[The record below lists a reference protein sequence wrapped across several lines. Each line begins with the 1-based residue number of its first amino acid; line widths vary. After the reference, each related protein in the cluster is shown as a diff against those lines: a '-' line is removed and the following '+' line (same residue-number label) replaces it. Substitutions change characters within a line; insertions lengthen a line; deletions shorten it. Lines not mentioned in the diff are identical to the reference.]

1 MRINEFANAESI
13 LALWKL
19 ISDTTWMAVQQQA
32 ELQAKQRAERDV
44 IAKSRSVK
52 KPKRSS
58 SRAVPKSIALPK
70 PKPTASSAVSAT
82 KAHVPKPKYPS
93 VAQVPQPRQAQ
104 PKTQVIKPKSTA
116 QANTLKPPYT
126 STTPTQLPQ
135 AQPNQLSAQQQVFW
149 HNKALG
155 RVTQDVAKQA
165 VQ

>member
-1 MRINEFANAESI
+1 MKINEITNAESV

-19 ISDTTWMAVQQQA
+19 ISDNTWSAVSQQA
-32 ELQAKQRAERDV
+32 ELQAKQRAEREAT
-44 IAKSRSVK
+44 AKSRSVK

-58 SRAVPKSIALPK
+58 SRAVTKPIALPK
-70 PKPTASSAVSAT
+70 PSASSAVSIT
-82 KAHVPKPKYPS
+82 KTQASNPKLS
-93 VAQVPQPRQAQ
+93 AVAQVPQQIQAQ

-126 STTPTQLPQ
+126 STTPNQLPQ
-135 AQPNQLSAQQQVFW
+135 AQPKQLSAQQQVFW

-155 RVTQDVAKQA
+155 RATQDVAKQA

>member
-1 MRINEFANAESI
+1 MKINEITNAESV

-32 ELQAKQRAERDV
+32 ELQAKQRAEREA
-44 IAKSRSVK
+44 IAKLRSVK

-58 SRAVPKSIALPK
+58 SRAVTKPIALPK
-70 PKPTASSAVSAT
+70 PSASSAVSIT
-82 KAHVPKPKYPS
+82 KTQASNPKLS
-93 VAQVPQPRQAQ
+93 AVAQVPQQIQAQ

-126 STTPTQLPQ
+126 STTPSQLPQ
-135 AQPNQLSAQQQVFW
+135 AQPKQLSAQQQVFW
-149 HNKALG
+149 QNKALG
-155 RVTQDVAKQA
+155 RATQDVAKQA

>member
-1 MRINEFANAESI
+1 MKINEITNAESV

-82 KAHVPKPKYPS
+82 KAQASKPKYPS

-126 STTPTQLPQ
+126 STTPSQLPQ
-135 AQPNQLSAQQQVFW
+135 AQPKQLSAQQQVFW
-149 HNKALG
+149 QNKALG
-155 RVTQDVAKQA
+155 RATQDVAKQA

>member
-1 MRINEFANAESI
+1 MKINEITNAESV
-13 LALWKL
+13 LSLWKL

-58 SRAVPKSIALPK
+58 SRAVTKPIALPK
-70 PKPTASSAVSAT
+70 PKPTASSAVAAT
-82 KAHVPKPKYPS
+82 KAQASKPKLS
-93 VAQVPQPRQAQ
+93 VVAQVPQPRQAQ
-104 PKTQVIKPKSTA
+104 PKTQAVAPKLNA

-155 RVTQDVAKQA
+155 TAMQPST
-165 VQ
+165 

>member
-1 MRINEFANAESI
+1 MKINEITNAESV

-32 ELQAKQRAERDV
+32 ELQAKQRALRLAT
-44 IAKSRSVK
+44 AKSRSVK

-58 SRAVPKSIALPK
+58 SRAVTKPIALPK

-82 KAHVPKPKYPS
+82 KAQASKPKYPS
-93 VAQVPQPRQAQ
+93 VAQVPQPRQLQ
-104 PKTQVIKPKSTA
+104 PKTQAVAPKLNA

-126 STTPTQLPQ
+126 NTTPSQLPQ
-135 AQPNQLSAQQQVFW
+135 AQPKQLSAQQQVFW

-155 RVTQDVAKQA
+155 RATQDVAKQA

>member
-1 MRINEFANAESI
+1 MKINEITNAESV

-19 ISDTTWMAVQQQA
+19 ISDNTWSAVSQQA
-32 ELQAKQRAERDV
+32 ELQAKQRAERDA

-104 PKTQVIKPKSTA
+104 PKTQAVAPKLNA

-126 STTPTQLPQ
+126 STTPSQLPQ

>member
-1 MRINEFANAESI
+1 MKINEITNAESV

-19 ISDTTWMAVQQQA
+19 ISDNTWSAVSQQA
-32 ELQAKQRAERDV
+32 ELQAKQRAERDA

-58 SRAVPKSIALPK
+58 SRAVTKPIALPK
-70 PKPTASSAVSAT
+70 PSASSAVSIT
-82 KAHVPKPKYPS
+82 KTQASNPKLS
-93 VAQVPQPRQAQ
+93 AVAQVPQQIQAQ

-116 QANTLKPPYT
+116 QAKTLKPPNT
-126 STTPTQLPQ
+126 STTPSQLPQ
-135 AQPNQLSAQQQVFW
+135 AQPKQLSAQQQVFW

-155 RVTQDVAKQA
+155 RATQDVAKQA

>member
-1 MRINEFANAESI
+1 MKINEITNAESV

-58 SRAVPKSIALPK
+58 SRAVTKPIALPK
-70 PKPTASSAVSAT
+70 PKPTASSAVAAT
-82 KAHVPKPKYPS
+82 KAQASKPKLS
-93 VAQVPQPRQAQ
+93 AVAQVPQQIQAQ
-104 PKTQVIKPKSTA
+104 PKPQVIKPKSTA
-116 QANTLKPPYT
+116 QANTLKPPNT

-135 AQPNQLSAQQQVFW
+135 AQPKQLSAQQQVFW

-155 RVTQDVAKQA
+155 RATQDVAKQA

>member
-1 MRINEFANAESI
+1 MKINEITNAESV

-32 ELQAKQRAERDV
+32 ELQAKQRALRLAT
-44 IAKSRSVK
+44 AKSRSVK

-58 SRAVPKSIALPK
+58 SRAVTKPIALPK
-70 PKPTASSAVSAT
+70 PKPTASSAASIT
-82 KAHVPKPKYPS
+82 KTQASKPKLS
-93 VAQVPQPRQAQ
+93 AVAQVPQQIQAQ

-116 QANTLKPPYT
+116 QANTLKPPNT
-126 STTPTQLPQ
+126 STTPSQLPQ
-135 AQPNQLSAQQQVFW
+135 AQPKQLSAQQQVFW

-155 RVTQDVAKQA
+155 RATQDVAKQA

>member
-1 MRINEFANAESI
+1 MKINEITNAESI

-58 SRAVPKSIALPK
+58 SRAVTKPIALPK
-70 PKPTASSAVSAT
+70 PSASSAVSAT
-82 KAHVPKPKYPS
+82 KAQASKPKLS
-93 VAQVPQPRQAQ
+93 AVAQVPQQIQAQ

-116 QANTLKPPYT
+116 QANTLRPPNT
-126 STTPTQLPQ
+126 STTPSQLPQ
-135 AQPNQLSAQQQVFW
+135 AQPKQLSAQQQVFW
-149 HNKALG
+149 QNKALG
-155 RVTQDVAKQA
+155 RATQDVAKQA

>member
-1 MRINEFANAESI
+1 MKINEITNAESV

-19 ISDTTWMAVQQQA
+19 ISDNTWSAVSQQA
-32 ELQAKQRAERDV
+32 ELQAKQRAERDA

-58 SRAVPKSIALPK
+58 SRAVTKPIALPK
-70 PKPTASSAVSAT
+70 PSASSAVSIT
-82 KAHVPKPKYPS
+82 KTQASNPKLS
-93 VAQVPQPRQAQ
+93 AVAQVPQQIQAQ

-116 QANTLKPPYT
+116 QANTLKPPNT
-126 STTPTQLPQ
+126 STTPSQLPQ
-135 AQPNQLSAQQQVFW
+135 AQPKQLSAQQQVFW

>member
-1 MRINEFANAESI
+1 MKTNEITNAESV

-19 ISDTTWMAVQQQA
+19 ISDNTWSAVSQQA

-58 SRAVPKSIALPK
+58 SRAVTKPIALPK
-70 PKPTASSAVSAT
+70 PKPTASSAVAAT
-82 KAHVPKPKYPS
+82 KAQASKPKLS
-93 VAQVPQPRQAQ
+93 AVAQVPQQIQAQ

-155 RVTQDVAKQA
+155 TAMQPST
-165 VQ
+165 

>member
-32 ELQAKQRAERDV
+32 ELQANQRAEREAT
-44 IAKSRSVK
+44 AKLRSVK

-58 SRAVPKSIALPK
+58 PRAVPKSIAL

-82 KAHVPKPKYPS
+82 KAQASKPKYPS

-116 QANTLKPPYT
+116 QANTLKPPNT
-126 STTPTQLPQ
+126 STMPSQLPQ

-155 RVTQDVAKQA
+155 RATQDVAKQA

>member
-1 MRINEFANAESI
+1 MKINEITNAESV

-19 ISDTTWMAVQQQA
+19 ISDNTWSAVSQQA
-32 ELQAKQRAERDV
+32 ELQAKQRAERDA

-58 SRAVPKSIALPK
+58 SRAVTKPIALPK
-70 PKPTASSAVSAT
+70 PSASSAVSIT
-82 KAHVPKPKYPS
+82 KTQASNPKLS
-93 VAQVPQPRQAQ
+93 AVAQVPQQIQAQ

-116 QANTLKPPYT
+116 QANTLKPPNT
-126 STTPTQLPQ
+126 STTPSQLPQ
-135 AQPNQLSAQQQVFW
+135 AQPKQLSAQQQVFW

-155 RVTQDVAKQA
+155 RATQDVAKQA

>member
-1 MRINEFANAESI
+1 MKTNEITNAESV

-19 ISDTTWMAVQQQA
+19 ISDTTWTAVQQQA
-32 ELQAKQRAERDV
+32 ELQAKQRAEREAT
-44 IAKSRSVK
+44 AKSRSVK

-70 PKPTASSAVSAT
+70 PTASSAVSAT
-82 KAHVPKPKYPS
+82 KAQASKPKLS
-93 VAQVPQPRQAQ
+93 AVAQVPQQIQAQ

-135 AQPNQLSAQQQVFW
+135 AQPKQLSAQQQVFW
-149 HNKALG
+149 QNKALG